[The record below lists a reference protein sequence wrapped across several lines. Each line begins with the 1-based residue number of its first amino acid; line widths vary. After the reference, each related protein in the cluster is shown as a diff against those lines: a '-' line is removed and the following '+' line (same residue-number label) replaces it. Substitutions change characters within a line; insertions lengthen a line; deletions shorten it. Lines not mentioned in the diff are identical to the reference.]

1 MNNNFTKIPQP
12 QPLTLADR
20 TRLEQVEGIVFDI
33 QRYSLHDGPGLR
45 TNVFLKGCPL
55 RCHWCANPESQQLQ
69 PELALFAH
77 NCITCGQ
84 FPAACPLGWGARAG
98 SGWTQELAAQY
109 SDRAEV
115 CPTGAIRWIG
125 QRRTAGEVMQEV
137 LRDAAFYEDGGGLT
151 LTGGEPTMQP
161 GLAEALLRLAKAEYL
176 TTAIETCGQT
186 TWAVWDRLLPYLD
199 TILFDLKHVDGETH
213 RAFTGAGNDLI
224 LANLRRLAELG
235 APVTVRVPL
244 IPGFNADPASLGAI
258 AEFVRELGGPNRLD
272 LLPYH
277 TLGQAKYA
285 ALGREYPHASQAH
298 LAEAE
303 VAELAR
309 LVESYGLAVTVGG

>member
-1 MNNNFTKIPQP
+1 MKLIPQP
-12 QPLTLADR
+12 QPLTHADR

-55 RCHWCANPESQQLQ
+55 RCHWCANPESQHPQ

-84 FPAACPLGWGARAG
+84 FPEACPLGWGARAG
-98 SGWTQELAAQY
+98 NCWTRELADPY
-109 SDRAEV
+109 SARAEV
-115 CPTGAIRWIG
+115 CPTGAIHWIG

-161 GLAEALLRLAKAEYL
+161 CMAESLLRLAGAEYL
-176 TTAIETCGQT
+176 STAIETCGHT
-186 TWAVWDRLLPYLD
+186 TWAVWERLLPYLD
-199 TILFDLKHVDGETH
+199 TILFDLKHVDSDIH
-213 RAFTGAGNDLI
+213 RAFTGVGNDLI
-224 LANLRRLAELG
+224 LSNLRRLAELG
-235 APVTVRVPL
+235 APLTIRVPL
-244 IPGFNADPASLGAI
+244 VPGFNADPASLSAI
-258 AEFVRELGGPNRLD
+258 VEFVRGLGGDINRLD

-285 ALGREYPHASQAH
+285 ALGREYPWMGHAR
-298 LAEAE
+298 LDEAE
-303 VAELAR
+303 VAELTR
-309 LVESYGLAVTVGG
+309 LVESYGLAATVGG

>member
-1 MNNNFTKIPQP
+1 MKLIPQP
-12 QPLTLADR
+12 QPLTQADR
-20 TRLEQVEGIVFDI
+20 IRLEQVEGIVFDI

-55 RCHWCANPESQQLQ
+55 RCPWCANPESQHPQ

-84 FPAACPLGWGARAG
+84 FPEACPLGWGARAG
-98 SGWTQELAAQY
+98 NGWTRELADQY
-109 SDRAEV
+109 SARAEV
-115 CPTGAIRWIG
+115 CPTEAIRWIG

-161 GLAEALLRLAKAEYL
+161 CMAESLLRLARAEYL
-176 TTAIETCGQT
+176 STVIETCGHT
-186 TWAVWDRLLPYLD
+186 TWAVWERLLPYLD
-199 TILFDLKHVDGETH
+199 TILFDLKHVDNDTH
-213 RAFTGAGNDLI
+213 RAFTGVGNDLI
-224 LANLRRLAELG
+224 LSNLRRLAEQSASL
-235 APVTVRVPL
+235 TIRVPL
-244 IPGFNADPASLGAI
+244 IPGFNADPASLSAI
-258 AEFVRELGGPNRLD
+258 AEFVRGLGGGINRLD

-285 ALGREYPHASQAH
+285 ALGREYPWTAH
-298 LAEAE
+298 PRLDEVE